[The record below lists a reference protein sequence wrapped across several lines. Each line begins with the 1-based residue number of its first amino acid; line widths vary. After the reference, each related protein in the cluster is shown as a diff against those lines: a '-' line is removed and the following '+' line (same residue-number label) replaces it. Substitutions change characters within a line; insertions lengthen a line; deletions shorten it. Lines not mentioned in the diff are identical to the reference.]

1 MKWRSLTESRP
12 GIDVRPL
19 REIFLE
25 RKELINKYVPAEVQA
40 VHTRTV
46 DGLIAQGIA
55 AQAFEVGATS
65 PAFELPDQNGNLVS
79 SADLLRRGRL
89 VLSFIRGRWCPFCVG
104 QMEAMSSIGAEI
116 AAAGA

>member
-12 GIDVRPL
+12 PADVRPL

-25 RKELINKYVPAEVQA
+25 RKELIDKYVPAEVQA

-46 DGLIAQGIA
+46 HKLIAQGLSARALRARA
-55 AQAFEVGATS
+55 AS
-65 PAFELPDQNGNLVS
+65 PSFELPDQNGKLVS
-79 SADLLRRGRL
+79 SAGLLSKGPL

-104 QMEAMSSIGAEI
+104 QMEAMSSI
-116 AAAGA
+116 AADFAT